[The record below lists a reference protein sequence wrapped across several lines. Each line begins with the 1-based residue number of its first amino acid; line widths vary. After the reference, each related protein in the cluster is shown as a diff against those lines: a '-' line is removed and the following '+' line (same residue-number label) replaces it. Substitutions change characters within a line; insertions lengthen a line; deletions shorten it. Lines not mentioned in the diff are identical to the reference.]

1 MGDTWH
7 LKRAEELLG
16 HRDPGS
22 VGSQFD
28 VRVATAEALVQI
40 AQELHDLNERMA
52 EIEAHLAEIHRV
64 AATGE
69 ADA

>member
-40 AQELHDLNERMA
+40 AQELHDLNERMD
-52 EIEAHLAEIHRV
+52 LANRQRGQLIIKR
-64 AATGE
+64 
-69 ADA
+69 